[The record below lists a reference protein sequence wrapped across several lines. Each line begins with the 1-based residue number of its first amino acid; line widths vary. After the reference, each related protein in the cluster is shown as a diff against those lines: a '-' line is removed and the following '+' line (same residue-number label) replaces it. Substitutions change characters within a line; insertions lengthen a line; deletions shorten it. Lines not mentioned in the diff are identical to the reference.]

1 MARNFQAQDPELTA
15 RIREG
20 QGKIFAED
28 MEMLERQQQ
37 NLLANP
43 QRRLLMLNIDA
54 GGVKSRRILERLVV
68 QERTDLAQQEAIAP
82 N

>member
-1 MARNFQAQDPELTA
+1 
-15 RIREG
+15 
-20 QGKIFAED
+20 
-28 MEMLERQQQ
+28 MLERQQQ

-54 GGVKSRRILERLVV
+54 GGVKSRRILERLVA